1 MENNTSN
8 TNLLNEKT
16 VKFSTSGK
24 LEPFVEHRGVLTYYP
39 GSNSVYFYRRLRQPA
54 VPNDILYRGKMFRSY
69 VLKTGQISLN
79 ARISKTDNLGD
90 AYIAMRNELDAFFEI
105 LRKSI

>member
-1 MENNTSN
+1 MENNTTN

-16 VKFSTSGK
+16 VTIRSTGEIK
-24 LEPFVEHRGVLTYYP
+24 PFVEHRGTLTYYP
-39 GSNSVYFYRRLRQPA
+39 GSNTVYFSQNIRRVA
-54 VPNDILYRGKMFRSY
+54 IPNDVLYRGKIFRSY

-90 AYIAMRNELDAFFEI
+90 AYMAMRNELDAFFET
-105 LRKSI
+105 LRKTI